1 MTQQQRV
8 LVTGGTGLVGSHLL
22 YRLATDGFNVRATYR
37 LASQI
42 EKCKMLFAFYKADE
56 VLFQNIEWVKGDVVD
71 YFSVVDALEDV
82 DLVYHA
88 AAFVTFDP
96 KRKYEMLEI
105 NEEGTANVVN
115 ACLEKGIQKLCY
127 VSSIA
132 TLGSP
137 LNGNLIDEETSW
149 QSDEAHSAYSL
160 SKFRAEM
167 QVWRGVKEGLN
178 AVMVNP
184 GVIIGPGEL
193 SRSSGALMA
202 RIKRGMNF
210 YTVGSTGYVDVRD
223 VVNAMILLMQS
234 DISDERFVLVAEN
247 LSFQQLIVKASEI
260 FKSKTPRFQ
269 ASPFLTGLAWRMD
282 AFVSFLLRRTPKFTR
297 ENARTSHSKSAYSSK
312 KFQDRFQYQFI
323 NVDDSVRNVNDWL
336 TTVNQ

>member
-1 MTQQQRV
+1 MTQQPRV

-22 YRLATDGFNVRATYR
+22 LRLTKDGHQVRAIYR
-37 LASQI
+37 SSSQI
-42 EKCKMLFAFYKADE
+42 EKCKMLFAFYKADDT
-56 VLFQNIEWVKGDVVD
+56 LFQNIEWVQGDVTD
-71 YFSVVDALEDV
+71 YFSVLDALEGIDF
-82 DLVYHA
+82 VYHA

-105 NEEGTANVVN
+105 NEEGTANIVN
-115 ACLEKGIQKLCY
+115 ASLEKGIKKLCY

-137 LNGNLIDEETSW
+137 LNGNLIDEETAW

-167 QVWRGVKEGLN
+167 QVWRGIKEGLN
-178 AVMVNP
+178 AVVINP

-193 SRSSGALMA
+193 SRSSGALLA

-210 YTVGSTGYVDVRD
+210 YTLGSTGYVDVRD
-223 VVNAMILLMQS
+223 VVNAMVLLLES
-234 DISDERFVLVAEN
+234 DISDERYVLVAEN
-247 LSFQQLIVKASEI
+247 LSFQQFLVKAAEI
-260 FKSKTPRFQ
+260 FKSKAPRYQATPFI
-269 ASPFLTGLAWRMD
+269 TNLAWRID
-282 AFVSFLLRRTPKFTR
+282 ALISFCVRRTPGFTR

-312 KFQDRFQYQFI
+312 KFKDQFHYQFI
-323 NVDDSVRNVNDWL
+323 NVNDSVSHVNNWL
-336 TTVNQ
+336 KTMTQ

>member
-1 MTQQQRV
+1 MTQQQKV

-22 YRLATDGFNVRATYR
+22 YRLVTDGFRVRAIYR
-37 LASQI
+37 QAGQI
-42 EKCKMLFAFYKADE
+42 EKCKTLFSFYHADE
-56 VLFQNIEWVKGDVVD
+56 ALFQSIEWVEGDVVD
-71 YFSVVDALEDV
+71 YFSVADALEGIDF
-82 DLVYHA
+82 VYHA

-96 KRKYEMLEI
+96 KRKQEMLEI

-137 LNGNLIDEETSW
+137 VNGNLIDEETSW

-167 QVWRGVKEGLN
+167 QVWRGIKEGLN

-202 RIKRGMNF
+202 RIKRGMFF
-210 YTVGSTGYVDVRD
+210 YTLGSTGFVDVRD
-223 VVNAMILLMQS
+223 VVNAMVLLMQN

-247 LSFQQLIVKASEI
+247 LSFHQLIVKAATV
-260 FKSKTPRFQ
+260 FKSKAPRHQ
-269 ASPFLTGLAWRMD
+269 ATPFLTGLAWRID
-282 AFVSFLLRRTPKFTR
+282 ALASFLLRRSPGFTR

-312 KFQDRFQYQFI
+312 KFQERFQYQFI
-323 NVDDSVRNVNDWL
+323 SVDDSVRHVNRWFS
-336 TTVNQ
+336 TVNS

>member
-1 MTQQQRV
+1 MTQQQV

-22 YRLATDGFNVRATYR
+22 YRLVKDGCKVRATYR
-37 LASQI
+37 LSSQI

-56 VLFQNIEWVKGDVVD
+56 ALFQQIEWVQADVTD
-71 YFSVVDALEDV
+71 YFSIADAVEGVDF
-82 DLVYHA
+82 VYHA

-96 KRKYEMLEI
+96 KRKHEMLEI

-115 ACLEKGIQKLCY
+115 ACLEKGTKKLCY

-137 LNGNLIDEETSW
+137 VNGSLIDEETSW
-149 QSDEAHSAYSL
+149 QSDEAHSAYSQ

-167 QVWRGVKEGLN
+167 QVWRGIKEGLN

-223 VVNAMILLMQS
+223 VVNAMVLLMQS

-247 LSFQQLIVKASEI
+247 LSFQKFIVRAAEI
-260 FKSKTPRFQ
+260 FKSKVPRFQ
-269 ASPFLTGLAWRMD
+269 ASPVLTGLAWRID
-282 AFVSFLLRRTPKFTR
+282 ALVAFLLRRTPGFTR

-323 NVDDSVRNVNDWL
+323 SVSESVHHVNDWL
-336 TTVNQ
+336 MAVNQ